1 MSRSTWRCIAGSF
14 FLFWLLTAASPFAF
28 AGNRTLLFSDS
39 PEMVSQ
45 IGILYKDKVN
55 GSARVF
61 FHHVN
66 DSNEVRYLSVEVVNP
81 GTEAVMLLQ
90 ERKGMG
96 VSSDY
101 MEAGKKAQAS
111 YWKENPR
118 TIILMPGERQ
128 WLYRPVQLA
137 PGELANGM
145 ADWLTDGPVVVSVAM
160 TAAADGSRR
169 DLTEL
174 ATTDVPLR
182 GTFPEADKVVLPDFH
197 QEGVREDLLLADG
210 KQEKFIQGWDAQ
222 SKRTSVNQGNYGV
235 IYRIWLPAMPEPYTV
250 SLSPQGGAFAGVV
263 YVQRKDKQNEY
274 PVPGNRLYFGD
285 KTTKDEAKV
294 VNMEAGKSGWLFF
307 SPPGASNLPVI
318 IRFAGQ

>member
-1 MSRSTWRCIAGSF
+1 MSRSALRGIVGS
-14 FLFWLLTAASPFAF
+14 LFIGLLLVAASPFAF

-45 IGILYKDKVN
+45 VGILYSDKVN

-61 FHHVN
+61 FHHAN
-66 DSNEVRYLSVEVVNP
+66 DSSEVRYLSVEVYNP

-101 MEAGKKAQAS
+101 LEAGKKAQAS
-111 YWKENPR
+111 YWKENQR

-145 ADWLTDGPVVVSVAM
+145 ADWLTDGPVVVTVAM
-160 TAAADGSRR
+160 TTDANGARR
-169 DLTEL
+169 DLPAL
-174 ATTDVPLR
+174 ATTDLPLR
-182 GTFPEADKVVLPDFH
+182 GTFPEADKVVLPNFH
-197 QEGVREDLLLADG
+197 DKGGWEDLLLADG
-210 KQEKFIQGWDAQ
+210 KQEKFLQGWDAQ
-222 SKRTSVNQGNYGV
+222 SKRTSINQGNYGV
-235 IYRIWLPAMPEPYTV
+235 IYRIWLPSMPNPYTV
-250 SLSPQGGAFAGVV
+250 SLSPQGGVFAGVV
-263 YVQRKDKQNEY
+263 YVQRKDNQNAY
-274 PVPGNRLYFGD
+274 PVPGNRLYFGE
-285 KTTKDEAKV
+285 KTTTDEAKV

-318 IRFAGQ
+318 IRFAGK